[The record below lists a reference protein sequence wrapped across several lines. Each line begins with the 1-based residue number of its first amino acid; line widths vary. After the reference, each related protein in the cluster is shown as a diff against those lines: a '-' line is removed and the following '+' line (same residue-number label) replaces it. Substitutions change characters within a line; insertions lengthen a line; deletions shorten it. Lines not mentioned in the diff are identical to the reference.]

1 MNTLTRWTVA
11 LVAAL
16 LVAHAAALQPV
27 DGTEV
32 VVTDAGGHQLVGY
45 GVVKNGF
52 LMLRMGNATDRFVM
66 VLVAPDGSV
75 QSYDG
80 VRGAGGALLVDLP
93 DGTRESLKALLGIHD
108 VALRVVHQS
117 GGPPRAGAPGSGSE
131 GSTASGGSDASSGSG
146 ASSGSDSSSSGDVN
160 VSVGDGSSGDTNVSV
175 DTGDAPSN
183 DGTHGP

>member
-1 MNTLTRWTVA
+1 MKTLTRWTVA
-11 LVAAL
+11 LAAAL

-27 DGTEV
+27 NGTEV

-52 LMLRMGNATDRFVM
+52 LMLRLGSSASAFVM

-93 DGTRESLKALLGIHD
+93 DGTRESLRALLGKNDI
-108 VALRVVHQS
+108 ALRVVRQGGGS
-117 GGPPRAGAPGSGSE
+117 GTSRAGASDGGSG
-131 GSTASGGSDASSGSG
+131 GSGAGSGSDASSGD
-146 ASSGSDSSSSGDVN
+146 SSGSGDTS
-160 VSVGDGSSGDTNVSV
+160 VSVGDGSSTDTGVSI
-175 DTGDAPSN
+175 DTGDSSSS
-183 DGTHGP
+183 DGTDGP

>member
-11 LVAAL
+11 LAAAL

-32 VVTDAGGHQLVGY
+32 VVTDGGGHQLVGY

-52 LMLRMGNATDRFVM
+52 LMLRMGNATDSFVM

-75 QSYDG
+75 QSFDG

-108 VALRVVHQS
+108 VGLTVVHQS
-117 GGPPRAGAPGSGSE
+117 AGSPRAGAPGSRSGGS
-131 GSTASGGSDASSGSG
+131 SASGGGDG
-146 ASSGSDSSSSGDVN
+146 SSGSDSSSSGDVN
-160 VSVGDGSSGDTNVSV
+160 VSVGGGSSGDTGVSV
-175 DTGDAPSN
+175 DTGDGSSG
-183 DGTHGP
+183 DGTDGP